1 MIYRS
6 LCKDVHRDAAI
17 IPVKSAT
24 NAASWS
30 GIQPI
35 PHGLSEACAQV

>member
-6 LCKDVHRDAAI
+6 LCKDVHRDEAI

-24 NAASWS
+24 NAVSWG
-30 GIQPI
+30 GIQLI
-35 PHGLSEACAQV
+35 PHGVSEASAQV